1 MTFRAQ
7 LSNSDSAHHTR
18 PRGRRARRPNEDRS
32 SRRFALP
39 RGRRLSAATVARPR
53 SVASMGLA
61 ALLLMP
67 AVLAVPPSQASQ
79 PLLAP
84 RAAAGQSSAVAQAAG
99 QEVSPR
105 DPYEVISRA
114 ELLRQRF
121 AMTYTTTWSGPV
133 RWPFPTPVPISS
145 GFGYRAAPCSGC
157 STDHRATDFAPGG
170 GVPIY
175 AIAAGVV
182 KKHVDGTA
190 SWGNFVVIEHQI
202 DGRTVT
208 SSYAHMQSGSSA
220 LVEGQQVAVG
230 AYVGLVGST
239 GQATG
244 KHLHLEIQVD
254 GVKVD
259 PYLWLT
265 ENAG

>member
-1 MTFRAQ
+1 
-7 LSNSDSAHHTR
+7 
-18 PRGRRARRPNEDRS
+18 
-32 SRRFALP
+32 
-39 RGRRLSAATVARPR
+39 
-53 SVASMGLA
+53 MGLA
-61 ALLLMP
+61 ALLLIP

-79 PLLAP
+79 PLVAP
-84 RAAAGQSSAVAQAAG
+84 RATAGQSSAVSAAS
-99 QEVSPR
+99 QEVSMR
-105 DPYEVISRA
+105 DSYEVISRA

-133 RWPFPTPVPISS
+133 RWPFPVPVPISS
-145 GFGYRAAPCSGC
+145 GFGYRAAPCAGC

-202 DGRTVT
+202 EGRTVT

-220 LVEGQQVAVG
+220 LVEGQQIAVG
-230 AYVGLVGST
+230 DYVGLVGST